1 MESYA
6 WLAWLGEKDAHVLLL
21 NLMQC
26 IEQGHSIDSLQ
37 SMVASWRRNALRA
50 LKADDWQAQVD
61 KYLEVRVD
69 ARLTTLTRPE
79 AEEGEND
86 AVFP

>member
-1 MESYA
+1 MEPYV

-21 NLMQC
+21 TLMQA
-26 IEQGHSIDSLQ
+26 IEGTSSVEELRTMVQG
-37 SMVASWRRNALRA
+37 WRKNALRA
-50 LKADDWQAQVD
+50 LEADDWQAQVD

-86 AVFP
+86 AVSP